1 MITIEKTDFG
11 SEAVNKYIETA
22 ADGTIYHHSNILR
35 AIHDTFGH
43 QTVSLAAKNQT
54 GVIGTV
60 PLVHM
65 NSRLFGNFLISVPFF
80 NYGGVC
86 ADNDEARQA
95 LIDAAVDEARIRDCV
110 HLELRHTHRQ
120 FEKLQHKQ
128 AKVAMLLDLPESE
141 EELWS
146 GFKSKLRSQI
156 RKPEKEGVTTKVGR
170 LDLVDDFYHVFSM
183 NMRDLGTPVYTKK
196 LFINVLN
203 AFPKSSW
210 IIAAYKDDLPL
221 AAGFLLGFRNTIEI
235 PWASSLREY
244 NRLAANML
252 VYWQSLKVAIEN
264 GFKIFDFGRSTP
276 GEGTYKFKAQ
286 WGAEPLDLNWEYWLP
301 EGQQIPDISPKND
314 KYQKAIRLWQ
324 KLPVPLTKVI
334 GPSIV
339 RNIP

>member
-252 VYWQSLKVAIEN
+252 DASVN
-264 GFKIFDFGRSTP
+264 GRSPSKTAADSVM
-276 GEGTYKFKAQ
+276 GNTMVAVLLGGMVTSRVRDSSVRCQ
-286 WGAEPLDLNWEYWLP
+286 WLARRPYPVINSALANSK
-301 EGQQIPDISPKND
+301 SPP
-314 KYQKAIRLWQ
+314 IWGWITVCL
-324 KLPVPLTKVI
+324 
-334 GPSIV
+334 
-339 RNIP
+339 